1 MAYAPYHHGDL
12 HAALL
17 REAHTMLREQGLEA
31 LTLRRLAERAGV
43 SRSAL
48 YHHFRDK
55 NDLLCSLAARGFE
68 RLEKL
73 LEGAD
78 LQPDERLP
86 GELRRFVHAYIR
98 FATED
103 PEQYDL
109 MFGRT
114 LWQAGQP
121 TDELRA
127 VAYRVFRH
135 YARNMAEL
143 EPLLTLPGQQ
153 SMLRLA
159 QVSWATLHGL
169 CRLLIDGIYPD
180 PGGVEDIS
188 EQALAVMLASI
199 NIDG

>member
-1 MAYAPYHHGDL
+1 MSQRHYHHGDL

-17 REAHTMLREQGLEA
+17 REARTMLREQGLEA
-31 LTLRRLAERAGV
+31 LTLRRLAQRAGV

-55 NDLLCSLAARGFE
+55 NDLLCSLAAQGFE
-68 RLEKL
+68 RLDEL
-73 LEGAD
+73 LATAD

-121 TDELRA
+121 TEELRSI
-127 VAYRVFRH
+127 AYRTFRR
-135 YARNMAEL
+135 YAHNMAEL
-143 EPLLTLPGQQ
+143 EPLLALPGRQN
-153 SMLRLA
+153 MLRLA

-180 PGGVEDIS
+180 PGSVEDIS
-188 EQALAVMLASI
+188 EQAVAVMLAGMK
-199 NIDG
+199 IDG

>member
-1 MAYAPYHHGDL
+1 MSQGHYHHGDL

-17 REAHTMLREQGLEA
+17 REARTMLREQGLEA

-68 RLEKL
+68 RLEAL
-73 LEGAD
+73 LDEAD

-121 TDELRA
+121 TEELRS
-127 VAYRVFRH
+127 VAYRAFRH

-143 EPLLTLPGQQ
+143 EPLLTLPGRQ

-180 PGGVEDIS
+180 PGSVEEIS
-188 EQALAVMLASI
+188 EQAVSVMLAGMKV
-199 NIDG
+199 DG

>member
-1 MAYAPYHHGDL
+1 MSHGHYHHGDL
-12 HAALL
+12 QAALL
-17 REAHTMLREQGLEA
+17 REARTMLREQGLEA

-68 RLEKL
+68 RLEEL
-73 LEGAD
+73 LATAD

-86 GELRRFVHAYIR
+86 GELRRFVRTYIH
-98 FATED
+98 FATAD

-121 TDELRA
+121 TEELRA
-127 VAYRVFRH
+127 VAYRTFRQ
-135 YARNMAEL
+135 YARHMARL
-143 EPLLTLPGQQ
+143 EPLLTLSGQP

-180 PGGVEDIS
+180 PGSVEEIS
-188 EQALAVMLASI
+188 DQAVAVILAGMQS
-199 NIDG
+199 NT